1 MKKAVVVG
9 GAGFIG
15 SHINDAL
22 IAEGYEVHVIDD
34 LSAGKKEQVNKA
46 ATLHVMDMRD
56 QKTIAPVFEGA
67 DVVFHLAA
75 KPRVQYSIE
84 HPDETNDINIGGT
97 VSVLMSAQ
105 RAGVRRVVYSAS
117 SSAYG
122 NQETLPLIESMN
134 PDPLSPYGVQK
145 YVGEL

>member
-15 SHINDAL
+15 SHVTDAL
-22 IAEGYEVHVIDD
+22 IEEGYEVAVIDD
-34 LSAGKKEQVNKA
+34 LSAGKKEHVNEKA
-46 ATLHVMDMRD
+46 ALHVLDMRD
-56 QKTIAPVFEGA
+56 QAAIEPIFKDV

-84 HPDETNDINIGGT
+84 HPDETNNINIGGT

-105 RAGVRRVVYSAS
+105 KNNVRRRFR
-117 SSAYG
+117 
-122 NQETLPLIESMN
+122 
-134 PDPLSPYGVQK
+134 
-145 YVGEL
+145 